1 MKPSIS
7 VVIPVY
13 NGYSTLKDL
22 IQRLDVELKKISRRF
37 EIILINDGSPDQ
49 SWKLIEELAV
59 KNHHVHGINLM
70 RNYGQHNAIFCG
82 LMTAKYELIV
92 TLDDDLQHPP
102 EEITHML
109 DCLNQGYDVVYGTPL
124 KETHGLFRD
133 LASVITKLILAN
145 LNGCKKRSVS
155 WVRFG
160 IFKAEVCKAFS
171 NYQGPYVNI
180 DVLLTWGTKN
190 FGSVPVNHLSR
201 NTGKSNY
208 NFRKLTNH
216 AMNLITG
223 FSTLPLQ
230 MASLTGFGFTIIG
243 FIILIYVLLRYVIS
257 GVIVPGFTFL
267 ASIVVIFSGATL
279 FALGIIGEYL
289 ARMYFRLMDK
299 PKYVIRN
306 YTIFPKK

>member
-13 NGYSTLKDL
+13 NGSSTLTDL
-22 IQRLDVELKKISRRF
+22 IKRLDLELKKISRKF

-49 SWKLIEELAV
+49 SWKLIEELSV

-109 DCLNQGYDVVYGTPL
+109 DCLNLGYDVVYGTPL

-133 LASVITKLILAN
+133 LASVMTKLILAN
-145 LNGCKKRSVS
+145 LMGAKNARSVGPF
-155 WVRFG
+155 R

-180 DVLLTWGTKN
+180 DVLLTWGTIN
-190 FGSVPVNHLSR
+190 FGSVQVNHLSR

-243 FIILIYVLLRYVIS
+243 FIILIYVLLRYVLS

-306 YTIFPKK
+306 YTNFPKK

>member
-13 NGYSTLKDL
+13 NGRSTLTDL
-22 IQRLDVELKKISRRF
+22 TKRLDLEMKKISRIF

-49 SWKLIEELAV
+49 SWKLIEELAL
-59 KNHHVHGINLM
+59 KSRHVHGINLM

-82 LMTAKYELIV
+82 LMNAKYDLIV

-133 LASVITKLILAN
+133 LASVMTKLILAN
-145 LNGCKKRSVS
+145 LMGAKTARSVGPF
-155 WVRFG
+155 R

-171 NYQGPYVNI
+171 HYQGPYVNI

-190 FGSVPVNHLSR
+190 FGYVPVNHISR

-299 PKYVIRN
+299 PKYVVRN
-306 YTIFPKK
+306 YTKLPKK